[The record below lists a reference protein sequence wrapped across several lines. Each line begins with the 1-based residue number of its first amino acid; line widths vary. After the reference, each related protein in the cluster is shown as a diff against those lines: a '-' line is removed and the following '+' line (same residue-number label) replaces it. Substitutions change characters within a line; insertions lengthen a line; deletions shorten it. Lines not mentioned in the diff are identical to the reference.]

1 VAQRLARRG
10 EGRLSRHGKI
20 RRAMMLRWM
29 PLAPSLQRKAQSVSV
44 QSGIKAPSS
53 QVLRI
58 AGRDVLDGVGGVVY
72 TG

>member
-1 VAQRLARRG
+1 
-10 EGRLSRHGKI
+10 
-20 RRAMMLRWM
+20 MLRWM